1 MHVYMDITYNYLNL
15 LIAGENIQQ
24 SNSFT
29 RWMKKWQKFKVLA
42 ALYRNIPTS
51 GRKQKEK
58 IQKQLVKIEEVTPKI
73 WARLL

>member
-51 GRKQKEK
+51 GRK
-58 IQKQLVKIEEVTPKI
+58 
-73 WARLL
+73 